1 MKALTKEQEIELLKK
16 LVEGNGYFSQLF
28 GEEDFVKMRRNIY
41 DDFPIEMETY
51 VDKEICRLKEQAEN
65 AVKSSKDAIQ
75 IINSKRDDEEIQFCS
90 KLLRLSD
97 KNVDELVRERIGW
110 KKTIKLKK
118 QLEIQI
124 SEVEVDYLISVL

>member
-41 DDFPIEMETY
+41 DDFAIEMGTS
-51 VDKEICRLKEQAEN
+51 VDEEICRLKEQAEK
-65 AVKSSKDAIQ
+65 AVKSSADAIR

-110 KKTIKLKK
+110 NKTIKLKK

-124 SEVEVDYLISVL
+124 SEVEVDYLISLL